1 MRAGL
6 WEECLRG
13 IPPSLVARIRLDCL
27 LTLLTEDVSPA
38 RATDLRGVDPER
50 DVGAANDSPKSDS
63 RLWHP
68 RSLAAPNPP
77 RQFDPTREHG
87 SPESAALLMNH
98 STGESLQPQN
108 TGSPAPAPAAVDGGG
123 ELIFPEQMLPDE
135 RHAARVLLRPC
146 GEHAQ
151 ALLDELA
158 GRLQMGGVRSSPVAY
173 LRGLIA
179 RAGAGSFIPE
189 LGLRVA
195 AARAQRQKEAAL
207 RREREA
213 EERRLAAE
221 RATPEYQARARAQR
235 EKVRQ
240 MLGELKTRMNTGRQ
254 P

>member
-1 MRAGL
+1 

-27 LTLLTEDVSPA
+27 LTLLTEDVPPA

-63 RLWHP
+63 RLWQP
-68 RSLAAPNPP
+68 RSLATPNPP
-77 RQFDPTREHG
+77 RQFGPTREHG

-98 STGESLQPQN
+98 STGESLQTHN
-108 TGSPAPAPAAVDGGG
+108 TGPPPASVAVDGGG
-123 ELIFPEQMLPDE
+123 DLIFPEQMLPDE
-135 RHAARVLLRPC
+135 RQAARVLLRPC
-146 GEHAQ
+146 GNHAQ

-179 RAGAGSFIPE
+179 RAGAGSFVPE

-195 AARAQRQKEAAL
+195 A
-207 RREREA
+207 
-213 EERRLAAE
+213 
-221 RATPEYQARARAQR
+221 
-235 EKVRQ
+235 
-240 MLGELKTRMNTGRQ
+240 
-254 P
+254 